1 MTYLR
6 RLRLHEARAEL
17 ASHSASPNTITVTA
31 VAGRWGFLH
40 LSRFAEQ
47 YRQLFGE
54 SPSETLKNDP
64 TGTAEAP

>member
-6 RLRLHEARAEL
+6 RLRLHKARAEL
-17 ASHSASPNTITVTA
+17 AAHCANERTVTA
-31 VAGRWGFLH
+31 VASHWGFLH

-54 SPSETLKNDP
+54 SPSATLKSEH
-64 TGTAEAP
+64 TGSAEAHQ

>member
-6 RLRLHEARAEL
+6 RLRLHKARAEL
-17 ASHSASPNTITVTA
+17 ASHCPNTITVTT

-64 TGTAEAP
+64 TGNAQASQ